1 MTKYCA
7 RLLTMSLLDTMSPA
21 QLVNW
26 ITNYELIEVALT
38 LVGVAAPHRRGRE
51 YKKANANL
59 NTRCPTH
66 ATLPLFI

>member
-1 MTKYCA
+1 
-7 RLLTMSLLDTMSPA
+7 MSPTR
-21 QLVNW
+21 LVNW

-38 LVGVAAPHRRGRE
+38 LIGAAAPHRRGRE